1 MATVPAQIAAGT
13 PRGIAH
19 TLTDFVVESE
29 SITDNDVS
37 EQVPDQNGAITDE
50 IKYDKRTDLRLTVRS
65 AKAAVSNPPAAIGTL
80 LQYPSSGG
88 AKYKVDSV
96 EEAGTYNGLRR
107 WNIVGHKF
115 ENFPAQT

>member
-1 MATVPAQIAAGT
+1 MAKVPTSIAAGT
-13 PRGIAH
+13 PRGIANV
-19 TLTDFVVESE
+19 LTNFVVETE

-37 EQVPDQNGAITDE
+37 EQVPDQNGAIADE

-65 AKAAVSNPPAAIGTL
+65 ATTGTTAPATIGTL

-96 EEAGTYNGLRR
+96 EEAGSYNGLRR
-107 WNIVGHKF
+107 WNITAHKY
-115 ENFPAQT
+115 ENFPSQS